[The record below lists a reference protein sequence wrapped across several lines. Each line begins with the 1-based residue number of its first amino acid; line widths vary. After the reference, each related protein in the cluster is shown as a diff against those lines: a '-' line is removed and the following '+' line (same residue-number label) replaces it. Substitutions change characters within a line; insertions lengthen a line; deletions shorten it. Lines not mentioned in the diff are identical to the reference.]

1 MSEHKPMPLRI
12 DLVSDVVCPWCI
24 IGYRQFRKA
33 LESRAGAVD
42 LELHWHA
49 FELNPQMPAEGQ
61 NLREHLAGKYGTTPE
76 QSSKARQRLTDIGA
90 ELGFAFNYSDDMKMV
105 NTFKAH
111 QLLHWAAEH
120 GCQTELMEALF
131 KAFFTDGR
139 DVSDVETLADVCAE
153 VGLDRDEARAVLAD
167 ARYGQA
173 VREDQRQ
180 WVEQGIQAVPT
191 FVINEQYMVQG
202 AQDSE
207 AFGRMLD
214 RLLERHAA

>member
-1 MSEHKPMPLRI
+1 MSKPMHLRI

-24 IGYRQFRKA
+24 IGYRQFQKA
-33 LESRAGAVD
+33 LESRAADID

-61 NLREHLAGKYGTTPE
+61 NLREHLAEKYGTTAE
-76 QSSKARQRLTDIGA
+76 QSQKARQRLTAIGE
-90 ELGFAFNYSDDMKMV
+90 ELGFAFNYTDSMKMV

-111 QLLHWAAEH
+111 QLLHWAEEQ
-120 GCQTELMEALF
+120 GCQTALKEALF
-131 KAFFTDGR
+131 KAFFTDGL
-139 DVSDVETLADVCAE
+139 DVGDVETLADVCAG
-153 VGLDRDEARAVLAD
+153 VGLDRDQALAVLAD

-202 AQDSE
+202 AQDAE

>member
-1 MSEHKPMPLRI
+1 MSEPMHLRI

-24 IGYRQFRKA
+24 IGYRQFLKA
-33 LESRAGAVD
+33 LAGRADDID

-61 NLREHLAGKYGTTPE
+61 NLRDHLAEKYGTTAE
-76 QSSKARQRLTDIGA
+76 QSQKARQRLTAIGE
-90 ELGFAFNYSDDMKMV
+90 ELGFSFNYTDDMKMV
-105 NTFKAH
+105 NTFKTH
-111 QLLHWAAEH
+111 QLLHWAADQ
-120 GCQTELMEALF
+120 GCQTDLKEALF
-131 KAFFTDGR
+131 KAFFTDGQ
-139 DVSDVETLADVCAE
+139 DVGDVETLADVCAG
-153 VGLDRDEARAVLAD
+153 VGLDRDEALAVLAD

-180 WVEQGIQAVPT
+180 WIEQGIQAVPT

-202 AQDSE
+202 AQDAE